1 MTFAFEKLLVYQ
13 KSVDFADEVCSA
25 TEQFQRGYGFLID
38 QLNHAA
44 LSISSNIAEGNGQ
57 YTKADRI
64 NFSIAFL
71 KFSFGNHL

>member
-38 QLNHAA
+38 QLNRAA
-44 LSISSNIAEGNGQ
+44 LSISSNSAEGNGQ